1 LFCLGCFL
9 LSLYHLCMVGWWYP
23 HSTSLHGFF
32 VIVLLSWWDV
42 SVSYAV
48 TRRLGMHGLSCLC
61 WPLVMTEMVDGFVVA
76 AIMAG
81 VFAAWL
87 SCLCVVHL
95 LLCAWNVVCCFWAV
109 LAVLGWC
116 YFNPWWTMAYGAAWL
131 SLISASMV

>member
-9 LSLYHLCMVGWWYP
+9 MSLYHLCMVGWWYP

-81 VFAAWL
+81 VCR
-87 SCLCVVHL
+87 CLVELPLRGPFVAVCMKCRL
-95 LLCAWNVVCCFWAV
+95 LLLGCFGCV
-109 LAVLGWC
+109 RLML
-116 YFNPWWTMAYGAAWL
+116 L
-131 SLISASMV
+131 